1 MIISRLGR
9 ARDPLSG
16 IYNIIFFSYA
26 IVVITYYI
34 NLFSNLILPWLRY
47 RTNQISQINKQTIYT
62 QHNNKIQSTF
72 QIDRTTYRTL
82 LVSTFKSFY
91 FNHKL

>member
-1 MIISRLGR
+1 MIYDYQSIEER

-34 NLFSNLILPWLRY
+34 TLSDLFSNLILPWLRY
-47 RTNQISQINKQTIYT
+47 RTNQIPK
-62 QHNNKIQSTF
+62 
-72 QIDRTTYRTL
+72 
-82 LVSTFKSFY
+82 
-91 FNHKL
+91 

>member
-1 MIISRLGR
+1 MIYDYQSIEER

-34 NLFSNLILPWLRY
+34 
-47 RTNQISQINKQTIYT
+47 
-62 QHNNKIQSTF
+62 IQSILKSNF
-72 QIDRTTYRTL
+72 A
-82 LVSTFKSFY
+82 LVTVSY
-91 FNHKL
+91 

>member
-9 ARDPLSG
+9 AHDPLSG

-34 NLFSNLILPWLRY
+34 KLFSNLILPWLWY
-47 RTNQISQINKQTIYT
+47 RTNQNFPNIQTNYYI
-62 QHNNKIQSTF
+62 HIIIMK
-72 QIDRTTYRTL
+72 YRVL
-82 LVSTFKSFY
+82 SR
-91 FNHKL
+91 